1 VSKKLLWA
9 GLVLAG
15 IVIFAGCVRR
25 PTIQVDYG
33 PRLDAI
39 EARLEKIE
47 QAIEE
52 LKLEEQEFTKA
63 TTNDE
68 ILYENM
74 EQLYQEVDE
83 LREKMGMSLSKPR
96 RKLVK

>member
-1 VSKKLLWA
+1 MTKKLLIV

-15 IVIFAGCVRR
+15 MVMLAGCVRR

-52 LKLEEQEFTKA
+52 LKVKEQEFTKA

-74 EQLYQEVDE
+74 EQLYKEVDE
-83 LREKMGMSLSKPR
+83 LREKMGMPLAKPR